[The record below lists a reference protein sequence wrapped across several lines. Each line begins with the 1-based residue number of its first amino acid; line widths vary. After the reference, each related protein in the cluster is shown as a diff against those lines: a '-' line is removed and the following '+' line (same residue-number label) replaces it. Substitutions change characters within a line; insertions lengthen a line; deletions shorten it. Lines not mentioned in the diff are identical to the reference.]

1 MPVKIKISVT
11 QAHIDAGRTALGMKS
26 MNCPVAQAI
35 NAHYGR
41 LPMLKEGA
49 SVSGDDVYVPGRG
62 DFRIDDA
69 AKRFIRHFDLGLP
82 VAPLEF
88 EMELFQRQSG

>member
-11 QAHIDAGRTALGMKS
+11 QAHIAAGRTALGMKS
-26 MNCPVAQAI
+26 MNCPVAQAV
-35 NAHYGR
+35 NTHYGR

-62 DFRIDDA
+62 DFHLDDA
-69 AKRFIRHFDLGLP
+69 AKLFIRRFDEGSL
-82 VAPLEF
+82 VAPFEF
-88 EMELFQRQSG
+88 EMWSM